1 MLIETFIRKQL
12 GLKAHRVTQVEQI
25 DQAVVVHID
34 RLGNRRLRCGQC
46 GRPGRRV
53 HDVRRVRQWKDLSMR
68 DVSLLLCYQP
78 RRVQCRDCGVR
89 VEAFPWAE
97 PWARVTR
104 ALAGAVTVM
113 ARSQSWQ
120 QTGRVYALNWKS
132 VASIV
137 RRAVAYGL
145 AERRQQP
152 LHHLG
157 IDEVSRKKGHQY
169 LTVVYDLERRVL
181 VWVGVDR
188 TEATLK
194 KFFTAVGSRRCA
206 TVRIVCMD
214 MWAAYANAVREQ
226 LPNAHIL
233 FDRFHVVQH
242 LNRALDEVRRSE
254 MRRLSRRER
263 VHFKRC
269 RYILLKNP
277 WNLSNSEKDRL
288 STLIRWNSPLIRAYY
303 LKEAFQMFWDIP
315 EPDPAEAHLRK
326 WMRTAK
332 RTRLNPFKVFV
343 QLLDSHLDGILAWT
357 RLRLSNGALEG
368 MNNKIKLVSHRGFGF
383 RNATNFITAIYHC
396 CAKLSLPPWK

>member
-1 MLIETFIRKQL
+1 VLIETFIRKQL
-12 GLKAHRVTQVEQI
+12 KLKAHRVSQVEQI
-25 DQAVVVHID
+25 EQTVVIHID
-34 RLGNRRLRCGQC
+34 RLGNRRLRCAQC

-53 HDVRRVRQWKDLSMR
+53 HDVRPVRQWKDLSMR
-68 DVSLLLCYQP
+68 GVSLLLRYQP
-78 RRVQCRDCGVR
+78 RRVECRDCGVH

-120 QTGRVYALNWKS
+120 ETGRVYALNWKS

-137 RRAVAYGL
+137 RRAVDYGL
-145 AERRQQP
+145 AQRRQQP

-188 TEATLK
+188 TEATLQ
-194 KFFTAVGSRRCA
+194 KFFTALGVRRCA

-214 MWAAYANAVREQ
+214 MWAAYANAVRQQ
-226 LPNAHIL
+226 LPNAQIL

-303 LKEAFQMFWDIP
+303 LKEAFQMFWDIT
-315 EPDPAEAHLRK
+315 EPRLAETHLLK
-326 WMRTAK
+326 WMSTAK
-332 RTRLNPFKVFV
+332 RTRLTPFKVFV
-343 QLLDSHLDGILAWT
+343 QLLAAHLDGILAWT
-357 RLRLSNGALEG
+357 NLRLSNGALEG

-383 RNATNFITAIYHC
+383 RNASNFITAIYHC
-396 CAKLSLPPWK
+396 CAKLPLPLWT